1 MVTNQ
6 RSDACILARQHL
18 LQVLL
23 ALLGI
28 VLRIRIQRLQHGV
41 NTCRHHLVGIQRID
55 IHHIQM
61 PVQRIEYLQIFC
73 HLKVVIHH
81 LLGIRRQ
88 SHQTGAEQQ
97 YQVSFHHLFPY
108 ICLQNYKKIRIP

>member
-1 MVTNQ
+1 MVANQ

-18 LQVLL
+18 FQVLL

-28 VLRIRIQRLQHGV
+28 VLRIRVQRLQHGV

-55 IHHIQM
+55 IHH
-61 PVQRIEYLQIFC
+61 VQTLVQLIEYLQVLS
-73 HLKVVIHH
+73 HLKVVIFHF
-81 LLGIRRQ
+81 LGIRRQ
-88 SHQTGAEQQ
+88 GHQTGAEQH